1 MSCSDQVMFAEGTE
15 PSALPPPPFKL
26 ELTSHYAPGPPWDVA
41 NDLLKFLAGKPAFPT
56 KVNVSKFSIKSLVFG
71 DDFSHCLVK
80 IRIYRMPDSYVV
92 EFQRR
97 SGSATTFNNLYKS
110 WLGAE
115 PEPLPP
121 SVAWPPLLP
130 QDLMPVIDMLAIP
143 SSQAEA
149 CACLASLVC
158 CGEVDAR
165 ALLSDGGTRSKLES
179 MSGSPDVV
187 LSYPATA
194 ILKRC

>member
-1 MSCSDQVMFAEGTE
+1 MFASNAE
-15 PSALPPPPFKL
+15 PPALPPPPFKL
-26 ELTSHYAPGPPWDVA
+26 ELTSHYASGPPWDVV

-179 MSGSPDVV
+179 MSESPDAV

-194 ILKRC
+194 ILKRCY